1 MLISS
6 EKYEG
11 PSGHEAG
18 RRLLAQLY
26 RQATGQPLPPILVT
40 DRGKPYFAT
49 GDLCFSISH
58 TKNRVFCALADHP
71 IGIDAEPIDRNI
83 DLRLAEKILST
94 PEKARFARAKDPREA
109 LLRLWV
115 LKEATAKFTGEGLR
129 GYPNHTDLSPEDPR
143 IQIIHG
149 CFVAVIESK
158 ENENAV

>member
-1 MLISS
+1 MRISS
-6 EKYEG
+6 ESYEG

-26 RQATGQPLPPILVT
+26 RQVTGQPLPPILVT

-49 GDLCFSISH
+49 GNLHFSISH

-71 IGIDAEPIDRNI
+71 VGIDAEPMDRSI
-83 DLRLAEKILST
+83 DLRLADKILST
-94 PEKARFARAKDPREA
+94 PEKVRFAQAEDPRQA

-115 LKEATAKFTGEGLR
+115 LKEAAAKFTGEGLR
-129 GYPNHTDLSPEDPR
+129 GYPSHTDFSPEDPR

-158 ENENAV
+158 EKENAV